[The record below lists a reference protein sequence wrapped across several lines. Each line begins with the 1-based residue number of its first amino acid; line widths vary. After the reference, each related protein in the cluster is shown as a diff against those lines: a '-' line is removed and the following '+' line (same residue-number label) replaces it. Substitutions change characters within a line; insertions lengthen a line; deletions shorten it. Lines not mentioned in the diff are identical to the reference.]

1 MDCVKFLV
9 NFGANIFSLDIDMH
23 TPKEL
28 AAMNDC
34 QEILRYLDDI
44 AADQELQNAKKVKTL
59 QEKAEKEAQK
69 LMKNFKKIQK
79 KADKLNEK
87 EKKLLDKEMQ
97 KLEISSSDNAT
108 DLDGDSSNSSAS
120 TGNGSSNGVTT
131 ISGGSGGFTKFSEI
145 TNNNNFNSSSS
156 NGKKLMGTVSKK
168 LNLKKSQAKVDGSS
182 AGSVPTFTISE
193 VEDGKRSMRHL
204 KGRRQ
209 SANVLFVPKN
219 LEPIE
224 DKEDELLDVKFP
236 NPLFHQVLLI
246 ITKIFQNSANFCT
259 CKAKYKQTAIKTP
272 THPSII
278 RIRIFQTSKM
288 KKKNRKSI
296 RILNYYIQ
304 ELDLRYFFYY
314 LFIHFYRTK
323 EKV

>member
-44 AADQELQNAKKVKTL
+44 AADQELENAKKVKTL
-59 QEKAEKEAQK
+59 QDKAEKEAQK

-79 KADKLNEK
+79 KADKMNEK
-87 EKKLLDKEMQ
+87 EKKILDKEMQ
-97 KLEISSSDNAT
+97 KLEIISSSDNA
-108 DLDGDSSNSSAS
+108 DNLDGDSSNSSS
-120 TGNGSSNGVTT
+120 TGNGSNNGVGITT
-131 ISGGSGGFTKFSEI
+131 ITTTIGGGGGGFTKFSEI
-145 TNNNNFNSSSS
+145 TNNNSNSSSSS

-168 LNLKKSQAKVDGSS
+168 LNLKKSQAKVDSGS
-182 AGSVPTFTISE
+182 GSGLVPTFSISE

-236 NPLFHQVLLI
+236 NPLFHQVIYLKYFKILRIFGTCI
-246 ITKIFQNSANFCT
+246 INISKN
-259 CKAKYKQTAIKTP
+259 KQSYEQ
-272 THPSII
+272 HPSGI
-278 RIRIFQTSKM
+278 RISSQ
-288 KKKNRKSI
+288 
-296 RILNYYIQ
+296 
-304 ELDLRYFFYY
+304 
-314 LFIHFYRTK
+314 
-323 EKV
+323 

>member
-97 KLEISSSDNAT
+97 KLEITSSDNAT

-236 NPLFHQVLLI
+236 NPLFHQVFI
-246 ITKIFQNSANFCT
+246 IVMITKIFQNSANFCHM
-259 CKAKYKQTAIKTP
+259 Q
-272 THPSII
+272 
-278 RIRIFQTSKM
+278 SK
-288 KKKNRKSI
+288 I
-296 RILNYYIQ
+296 
-304 ELDLRYFFYY
+304 
-314 LFIHFYRTK
+314 
-323 EKV
+323 